1 MKNFLVLFITILLG
15 LLVACE
21 KPATKPA
28 DNNLSGRWTEQIP
41 DGMAYYEATLHS
53 FSFDKDSFNAKIL
66 SWTDVVEIIYTRA
79 CDTCPRIID
88 SCASNFGHDEIY
100 VRGTYTQRNDS
111 IYFAGKTCDS
121 LYQRDIQPRCNGIAD
136 YNEKFLFAKND
147 TAIILN
153 SDKASSFGYGIIL
166 KKE

>member
-1 MKNFLVLFITILLG
+1 MKNFLILFITILLG

-28 DNNLSGRWTEQIP
+28 DNHLSGRWTEQVP
-41 DGMAYYEATLHS
+41 DGMAYYAATLHS
-53 FSFDKDSFNAKIL
+53 FSFNKDSFNAKFI

-88 SCASNFGHDEIY
+88 SCASSFGHEEIY
-100 VRGTYTQRNDS
+100 IRGTYALINDS
-111 IYFAGKTCDS
+111 IYFTGKTCDS
-121 LYQRDIQPRCNGIAD
+121 LYQREIQPRCNGIAD

-153 SDKASSFGYGIIL
+153 ADKPSSFGYGIIL
-166 KKE
+166 NKE